1 MAPVRKN
8 LITTWARAVDLTFD
22 GFIGIFLSVLFLTLF
37 ATSLP
42 LVLVAGVGVLIAIGT
57 AALTR
62 LTGAAER
69 HRAMALHQVAI
80 APPARKVTTHA
91 GRLRTFAQALTDLGD
106 PVTWRVVLH
115 HILSMV
121 LGTILLGL
129 YGLAISAIE
138 WLMVEISRQ
147 TVSLAWSIAAAV
159 VAVTVLIAYI
169 IGAGS
174 LDRTLSVALLG
185 TPRSAELANRV
196 DALADARQG
205 AVDAADTERRR
216 LERDLHDGVQP
227 RLVATAMTLGMAR
240 SRFDQ
245 DPDGARQMLDQ
256 AHQEVK
262 DSITEL
268 RQLARGIHPAVL
280 TDRGLDAALSALASR
295 SPVPVSVHLQ
305 VTERLGREIEALLYF
320 VVAEALTN
328 AAKHSDA
335 GRVAVS
341 IDRFP
346 GLIRTTITDDGRG
359 GAAFV
364 PGGGLSGIRD
374 RVRSAGASI
383 HLHSPEGGP
392 TSITVEVPC
401 ESW

>member
-1 MAPVRKN
+1 MSPVRKN

-22 GFIGIFLSVLFLTLF
+22 GFIGIFLSVLYLTLF
-37 ATSLP
+37 ATSVP

-69 HRAMALHQVAI
+69 QRAMALHQVAI
-80 APPARKVTTHA
+80 APPARKVTTHT
-91 GRLRTFAQALTDLGD
+91 GPLRPFAQALTDLVD

-121 LGTILLGL
+121 LGSILLGL
-129 YGLAISAIE
+129 YALAVSAIE

-147 TVSLAWSIAAAV
+147 TVSLAWPIAAAV

-174 LDRTLSVALLG
+174 LDRALSGALLG
-185 TPRSAELANRV
+185 TPRSAELADRV

-245 DPDGARQMLDQ
+245 DPDGARQMVDQ

-328 AAKHSDA
+328 AAKHSGA
-335 GRVAVS
+335 GRVTVS

-346 GLIRTTITDDGRG
+346 GLIRTTIADDGRG

-401 ESW
+401 ES